1 MKELTVEEAYMAMF
15 AYLEKFYDLT
25 GSDDIGSLLGS
36 MSVFSN
42 GRVVDSA
49 LWQDWLD
56 AVTKAQAGEVDI
68 GFKLKKQPAQPDW
81 QKVYNYHRYYDPATG
96 RYITSDPI
104 GLRGGLNTYAYVG
117 SNPLKFID
125 PLGLDVFVCGRP
137 ADLPFPLGMFNHE
150 WILTDTLEAGMGA
163 AGENGIPAQGGNS
176 DLPFTPVEVVP
187 HDGESEKD
195 NASAPTSKFFHSIM
209 KLLSCRL
216 FIKSPLDNDRF
227 SVNSSIPC

>member
-68 GFKLKKQPAQPDW
+68 GFKLKK
-81 QKVYNYHRYYDPATG
+81 
-96 RYITSDPI
+96 
-104 GLRGGLNTYAYVG
+104 
-117 SNPLKFID
+117 
-125 PLGLDVFVCGRP
+125 
-137 ADLPFPLGMFNHE
+137 
-150 WILTDTLEAGMGA
+150 
-163 AGENGIPAQGGNS
+163 
-176 DLPFTPVEVVP
+176 
-187 HDGESEKD
+187 
-195 NASAPTSKFFHSIM
+195 
-209 KLLSCRL
+209 
-216 FIKSPLDNDRF
+216 
-227 SVNSSIPC
+227 